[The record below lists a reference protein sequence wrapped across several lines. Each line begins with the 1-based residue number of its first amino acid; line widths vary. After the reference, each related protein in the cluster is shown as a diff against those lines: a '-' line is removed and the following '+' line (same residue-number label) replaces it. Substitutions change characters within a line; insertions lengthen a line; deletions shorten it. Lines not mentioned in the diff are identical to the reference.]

1 MSQMSEAALP
11 CPTSTP
17 GLGRGLRAPVGRAPG
32 LGGGCQMADD
42 ARPQKEEGKRGPTP
56 PGARWPALASS
67 ALWRSS
73 LWAILRPGHRAGWL
87 RRAKVTSS
95 RSEAETAFLGSGNVI
110 LGQRAV
116 CPRRGT
122 CDLRLTR
129 SGVMLPVRC
138 LVRAGA
144 GPLQCGT
151 WRRRPLRP
159 ARVLSRDTEEPP
171 PHPDGAR
178 PGHGGALPL
187 PRFTPAV
194 VPPAQARPP
203 PAPSTPGPR
212 PAFPAAPLLPGGWG
226 LFPEVP
232 FGSRLATDVRFPS
245 VPRRVEGAAQRP
257 GPMQACVP

>member
-1 MSQMSEAALP
+1 MSTGGCLATPRPGPEPPRPRRPVLPPFSTSSPSICGRDREERTPRVSDERGSSPLPHQHPWAGPGAA
-11 CPTSTP
+11 SS
-17 GLGRGLRAPVGRAPG
+17 GGEGSWAG
-32 LGGGCQMADD
+32 GGGCQMADD

-159 ARVLSRDTEEPP
+159 GQVLSRDTEEPP

-178 PGHGGALPL
+178 PGHGGGCLCHVSPL
-187 PRFTPAV
+187 LLSPSPG
-194 VPPAQARPP
+194 
-203 PAPSTPGPR
+203 PAPSGALHPG
-212 PAFPAAPLLPGGWG
+212 A
-226 LFPEVP
+226 
-232 FGSRLATDVRFPS
+232 
-245 VPRRVEGAAQRP
+245 
-257 GPMQACVP
+257 